1 MRLEIKNLPTT
12 NADRQQP
19 QQRPR
24 RQGASRQ
31 LLTFL
36 FFVFLSAIFWFI
48 QSLQMRFPYV
58 LHIPIEYD
66 SIPPEIGLQ
75 SHLPE
80 SIEVSLED
88 EGSNILE
95 YSIRGASPIRLNL
108 IRHKDASESFSI
120 SSSQLGQE
128 VRKRLS
134 SSARVTAITP
144 ASIDVMAYR
153 RARKVVPIS
162 ISSLPLVAQGYS
174 LGEVELT
181 PSEVT
186 IFAPAKVLDTIHS
199 IRTAPFEEQ
208 LLEATTTTKVKLLL
222 PEGVYASLSLIQAHL
237 PVEQLT
243 EQTFTLPVSVTG
255 APEGY
260 TLLPLPSN
268 VSLQITLPRS
278 RYTEVQAG
286 DFEVSVS
293 YPQQE
298 QTKNSEIP
306 RELILE
312 LTKKPDWLRHYR
324 LSPDRVQYVIEE
336 HKVSKN

>member
-1 MRLEIKNLPTT
+1 
-12 NADRQQP
+12 
-19 QQRPR
+19 
-24 RQGASRQ
+24 
-31 LLTFL
+31 
-36 FFVFLSAIFWFI
+36 
-48 QSLQMRFPYV
+48 
-58 LHIPIEYD
+58 
-66 SIPPEIGLQ
+66 
-75 SHLPE
+75 
-80 SIEVSLED
+80 
-88 EGSNILE
+88 
-95 YSIRGASPIRLNL
+95 
-108 IRHKDASESFSI
+108 
-120 SSSQLGQE
+120 
-128 VRKRLS
+128 
-134 SSARVTAITP
+134 
-144 ASIDVMAYR
+144 MAYR

-298 QTKNSEIP
+298 QTKNSEPP